1 MRDGIANSGFAISS
15 GYIWCGFST
24 PPDPGSVTVF
34 NHFPFAY
41 NSPVVRGIESTSATL
56 TVRNRNGLIQL
67 TPNAFISSPA
77 TKQAL
82 AISAIADNI
91 LSFTPVVTE
100 VAKGPGITLTQ
111 SVDGTV
117 VISASNLVG
126 TPVDAESINHNGTA
140 VTSDG
145 IFQYI
150 TFPKGRACGFTM
162 QRSVSDVP
170 AGATLH
176 ATAWGTVAGAGSVF
190 NVSMYFV
197 PQPTAGAPA
206 DIPAG
211 ALQTTTLTIT
221 GADGKLSFAETPG
234 YIEFSGDGTLV
245 AVVSLQSTSAA
256 DINMF
261 RAGFRITIASS
272 GSSSSSGL

>member
-1 MRDGIANSGFAISS
+1 MRS
-15 GYIWCGFST
+15 
-24 PPDPGSVTVF
+24 
-34 NHFPFAY
+34 
-41 NSPVVRGIESTSATL
+41 IESTSTAL

-100 VAKGPGITLTQ
+100 VAKGPGITLTK

-117 VISASNLVG
+117 VVSASNLVG

-150 TFPKGRACGFTM
+150 TFPNGRSCGFTM

-176 ATAWGTVAGAGSVF
+176 ATAWGTVAGVGSVF

-197 PQPTAGAPA
+197 PQPTAGAPVNM
-206 DIPAG
+206 PSG
-211 ALQTTTLTIT
+211 AQETSTLTII
-221 GADGKLSFAETPG
+221 GAAGKLTFAETPD

-245 AVVSLQSTSAA
+245 AVVELQSEAA
-256 DINMF
+256 TDINMF
-261 RAGFRITIASS
+261 RAGFRITVASS